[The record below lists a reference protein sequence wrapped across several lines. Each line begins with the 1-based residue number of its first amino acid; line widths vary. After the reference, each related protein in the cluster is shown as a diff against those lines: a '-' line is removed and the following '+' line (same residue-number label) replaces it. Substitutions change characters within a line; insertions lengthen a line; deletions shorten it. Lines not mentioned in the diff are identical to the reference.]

1 MIKVRVQLAAEA
13 KTNTNP
19 FKIASNLVKTEGFFR
34 LYKGLDG
41 ALLRQITYTT
51 SRMGV
56 FNSLLDA

>member
-19 FKIASNLVKTEGFFR
+19 FKITSRLVKEEGFFR

-41 ALLRQITYTT
+41 AIL
-51 SRMGV
+51 
-56 FNSLLDA
+56 